1 MTNYIINSLKEKEDN
16 PVNFLNHFRCTTEP
30 IGGGTEYSDDGELV
44 DYDVAIAAID
54 IEKKNVINKAIKWL
68 MQQDE
73 MIGISFDEDFIERF
87 KKAMEE

>member
-16 PVNFLNHFRCTTEP
+16 PVSFLNHFRCTTEP

-54 IEKKNVINKAIKWL
+54 I
-68 MQQDE
+68 
-73 MIGISFDEDFIERF
+73 
-87 KKAMEE
+87 